1 MHFLRNKT
9 QKAFSI
15 VLVLSLFFNFATKYG
30 CMTTRNERY
39 FTYPSSQKIYV
50 TDANNRV
57 KVGMRQI
64 VLHDA
69 ASSIQGKNSKPVTV
83 YDTSG
88 AYSDPD
94 IEIGDSL
101 PRVREVWFEGR
112 RDLRKDEANV
122 YSSKEGKV
130 ATQLYY
136 AKKRVVTPEMEY
148 VAIRE
153 NQQIEM
159 LGLRTYITPEFVR
172 KEIASGHAV
181 LPANLNHLEEEPM
194 ILGRRFRVKCAASA
208 VNLDDV
214 QNACKWGADLL
225 FGQYQT
231 ALPSNLTHMCP
242 VPLCSSPLCDT
253 LQSLSLDFSQ
263 LSWEKVRDTM
273 EQEARQGVDLF
284 IIHAGLLQN
293 LINRTAFR
301 LTGIVS
307 CGGRIMANW
316 MQIYKKENFLFTH
329 FDELCELM
337 RSYDVT
343 LALSLSLRPGS
354 VYDASDASVQME
366 IKNVCELAER
376 AREQCVQVAIEA
388 PGHLPMHKIHES
400 MKEFHYSTSNVPA
413 FTISPMCTDVA
424 PGYES
429 FSSAIGGALS
439 GCYGSSLLSMDIPR
453 IGEVRPQAKE
463 IRSQIMSLRIAAHA
477 ADLAKAHPGAQV
489 LDNAICK
496 ARSEGRI
503 KDLAHLSFD
512 PWQAARSISV
522 E

>member
-1 MHFLRNKT
+1 
-9 QKAFSI
+9 
-15 VLVLSLFFNFATKYG
+15 
-30 CMTTRNERY
+30 MTTRNERY

-112 RDLRKDEANV
+112 RDLRKDEVNV

-214 QNACKWGADLL
+214 QNACKWGRRSVVRSVSNCAAFGADA
-225 FGQYQT
+225 YVSRA
-231 ALPSNLTHMCP
+231 AL
-242 VPLCSSPLCDT
+242 
-253 LQSLSLDFSQ
+253 QF
-263 LSWEKVRDTM
+263 
-273 EQEARQGVDLF
+273 A
-284 IIHAGLLQN
+284 
-293 LINRTAFR
+293 
-301 LTGIVS
+301 
-307 CGGRIMANW
+307 
-316 MQIYKKENFLFTH
+316 
-329 FDELCELM
+329 
-337 RSYDVT
+337 
-343 LALSLSLRPGS
+343 AL
-354 VYDASDASVQME
+354 
-366 IKNVCELAER
+366 
-376 AREQCVQVAIEA
+376 
-388 PGHLPMHKIHES
+388 
-400 MKEFHYSTSNVPA
+400 
-413 FTISPMCTDVA
+413 
-424 PGYES
+424 
-429 FSSAIGGALS
+429 
-439 GCYGSSLLSMDIPR
+439 
-453 IGEVRPQAKE
+453 
-463 IRSQIMSLRIAAHA
+463 
-477 ADLAKAHPGAQV
+477 
-489 LDNAICK
+489 
-496 ARSEGRI
+496 
-503 KDLAHLSFD
+503 
-512 PWQAARSISV
+512 
-522 E
+522 